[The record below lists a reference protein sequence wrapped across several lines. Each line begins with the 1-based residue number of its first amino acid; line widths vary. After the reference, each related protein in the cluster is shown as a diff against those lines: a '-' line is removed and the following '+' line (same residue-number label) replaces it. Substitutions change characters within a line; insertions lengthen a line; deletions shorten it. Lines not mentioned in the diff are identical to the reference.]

1 VRKSGLFNLLSNR
14 CINID
19 AVRLPVTR
27 SAGDLTPG
35 YSSAK
40 RELLALLK
48 RQPGASLGEVA
59 EGVGLSKA
67 AVLGHLAPLESE
79 GLVERAY
86 RAGHVGRPR
95 VTFRLTDRAAALF
108 PQGYT
113 EMSLCA
119 LEFIERRL
127 GRTGVVQ
134 LLQERAHEMED
145 RHRDRLDLPQ
155 LRDRVDELARI
166 RTEGGYMAEANPQ
179 TRGAFEIREHNCPI
193 LALAGPFPEAC
204 ETERRMFETLLQ
216 ARVDVDHRLAAG
228 DSVCR
233 FRVRPGAERK

>member
-1 VRKSGLFNLLSNR
+1 MSNE
-14 CINID
+14 
-19 AVRLPVTR
+19 P
-27 SAGDLTPG
+27 GELTPG
-35 YSSAK
+35 YSSTKQAI
-40 RELLALLK
+40 LALLK
-48 RQPGASLGEVA
+48 RRPGASLAEVA
-59 EGVGLSKA
+59 QELRISKA
-67 AVLGHLAPLESE
+67 AVLGHLPPLERE

-86 RAGHVGRPR
+86 QAGHVGRPR
-95 VTFRLTDRAAALF
+95 VVFRLTDRATALF

-113 EMSLCA
+113 EMSICA

-145 RHRDRLDLPQ
+145 RHRGRLDLPQ

-166 RTEGGYMAEANPQ
+166 RTEGGYMAETGAR
-179 TRGAFEIREHNCPI
+179 TRGSFEIREHHCPI
-193 LALAGPFPEAC
+193 LALAGRFPEAC
-204 ETERRMFETLLQ
+204 ETERRMFETLLH

-233 FRVRPGAERK
+233 FRVRPGGNQP

>member
-1 VRKSGLFNLLSNR
+1 LFNLLTNS
-14 CINID
+14 CINHD
-19 AVRLPVTR
+19 GVRRVVTNP
-27 SAGDLTPG
+27 SPGLAPG
-35 YSSAK
+35 YSSVK

-48 RQPGASLGEVA
+48 RRPGAALAEVA
-59 EGVGLSKA
+59 QEVGLSKA
-67 AVLGHLAPLESE
+67 AVLGHIVSLESD

-86 RAGHVGRPR
+86 RAGRVGRPR

-108 PQGYT
+108 PQGYSD
-113 EMSLCA
+113 MSIAA

-134 LLQERAHEMED
+134 LLQERTHELED
-145 RHRDRLDLPQ
+145 RHRDRLDLPH
-155 LRDRVDELARI
+155 LRERVGELARI
-166 RTEGGYMAEANPQ
+166 RTEGGYMAETAPQ

-193 LALAGPFPEAC
+193 LALAGTFPEAC
-204 ETERRMFETLLQ
+204 ETERRMFESLLR

-233 FRVRPGAERK
+233 FRVRPGSSRE